1 MKNLD
6 MKRLEQLKNDKN
18 NKNEKENKY
27 KSSNLIREEVNE
39 IDFELGDE

>member
-1 MKNLD
+1 MRNLD
-6 MKRLEQLKNDKN
+6 LKRLEQLKNDKN
-18 NKNEKENKY
+18 NNNKENKY

>member
-1 MKNLD
+1 MRNLD
-6 MKRLEQLKNDKN
+6 LKRLEQLKNSKDN
-18 NKNEKENKY
+18 IENKY